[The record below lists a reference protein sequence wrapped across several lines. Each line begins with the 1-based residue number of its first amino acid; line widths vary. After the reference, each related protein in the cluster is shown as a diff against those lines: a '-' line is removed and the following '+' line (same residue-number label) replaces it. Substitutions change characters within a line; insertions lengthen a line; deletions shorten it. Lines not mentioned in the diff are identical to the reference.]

1 MGKTCYNCG
10 TENAESERFCRE
22 CGANLEAIE
31 RMGDIG
37 LQGGTPEERV
47 LWDNGEIQLTTEA
60 VLIGMGSDM
69 PDVVPLST
77 VEDVVIEEKCVVLKV
92 KDGPDYYCMLADPHE
107 LADLIKEQVFRP
119 RLAHQRKDIGYIAP
133 E

>member
-37 LQGGTPEERV
+37 LQGGTAEERV

-77 VEDVVIEEKCVVLKV
+77 VEDVELEEKCVVLKI

-107 LADLIKEQVFRP
+107 LAAMIKEQVFRP
-119 RLAHQRKDIGYIAP
+119 RLAHQRKDMGYIPP